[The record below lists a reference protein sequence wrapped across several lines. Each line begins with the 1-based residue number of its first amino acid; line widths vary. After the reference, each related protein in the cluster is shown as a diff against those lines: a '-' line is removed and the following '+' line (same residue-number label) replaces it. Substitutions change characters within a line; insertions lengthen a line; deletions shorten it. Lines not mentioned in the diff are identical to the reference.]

1 LNREGFSPPKR
12 CGGFYTELVRELL
25 VRRGLAK
32 DKTYVDQLGPREWW
46 LPKLAEAIPVSA
58 GKLAYWARRG
68 WLHSRRTH
76 PQWLWVLWADKQEVM
91 RFRELAS
98 QSHRGVGE
106 YPAELT
112 TPNNSF

>member
-32 DKTYVDQLGPREWW
+32 DKTYVDQLGPHEWW

-58 GKLAYWARRG
+58 GKLADWARRDG
-68 WLHSRRTH
+68 SSHAGHPRNGCGFSGPTSRR
-76 PQWLWVLWADKQEVM
+76 
-91 RFRELAS
+91 
-98 QSHRGVGE
+98 
-106 YPAELT
+106 
-112 TPNNSF
+112 